1 MPVAP
6 AARLSS
12 SRTLTSTRELGFG
25 DSGAAVTELQQL
37 LQRAGVPTGP
47 IDGDFGQMT
56 QAAVRRF
63 QASRGLP
70 VDGIAGELTFGAL
83 RRTSTPTAPGGPSQ
97 PLRQGDFG
105 ADVQKLQRSL
115 ARHGFFTDV
124 DGQFGSDT
132 RAKVVQFQRAKGL
145 NADGV
150 VNAATWRALESAPAA
165 PTPPAAGSRRQRIL
179 DAARGELG
187 TLESGNN
194 RGAALKY
201 PQSFGRGAE
210 AWCADFAS
218 WVMQRSGG
226 RMNDPYCPSVVN
238 QLKRDGNWKGTSN
251 PQPGDLVLFDWDRD
265 GTADHIG
272 IVERVN
278 ADGSIGTIEG
288 NTENPQTGQEGV
300 WRRTRSMG
308 TVLGFGNPY

>member
-165 PTPPAAGSRRQRIL
+165 RQRPRSVFF
-179 DAARGELG
+179 AQ
-187 TLESGNN
+187 
-194 RGAALKY
+194 RGASLGEARARRRFDEHPERARALHEW
-201 PQSFGRGAE
+201 P
-210 AWCADFAS
+210 D
-218 WVMQRSGG
+218 
-226 RMNDPYCPSVVN
+226 RMPP
-238 QLKRDGNWKGTSN
+238 
-251 PQPGDLVLFDWDRD
+251 
-265 GTADHIG
+265 
-272 IVERVN
+272 
-278 ADGSIGTIEG
+278 
-288 NTENPQTGQEGV
+288 
-300 WRRTRSMG
+300 
-308 TVLGFGNPY
+308 LGE